1 MCTILSPRTLG
12 QVQQS
17 VVPLEYSLM
26 VNKVR
31 NIRLPVNETGKR
43 VKLCWVRKTRVIE
56 TSSVLVKDGTA
67 NFQMHQLKMIARM
80 DYNPNSRA
88 LDSKLT
94 YLQLKT
100 VGTNERIIAEVE
112 FDLAAYANKEIFD
125 CRL

>member
-31 NIRLPVNETGKR
+31 NIRLPANESGKR

-67 NFQMHQLKMIARM
+67 NFQMH
-80 DYNPNSRA
+80 
-88 LDSKLT
+88 
-94 YLQLKT
+94 
-100 VGTNERIIAEVE
+100 
-112 FDLAAYANKEIFD
+112 
-125 CRL
+125 